1 MCVGPSVQATAC
13 VFGTCLCFISRM
25 NEAGSWVQ
33 KIDRQCVCCERY
45 TRTQKK
51 ELLPNDR
58 PTHVVYVVPHVV
70 TLNLSVHV
78 CVYARQAR
86 LVGIEPLQL

>member
-1 MCVGPSVQATAC
+1 MFFPC
-13 VFGTCLCFISRM
+13 M

-33 KIDRQCVCCERY
+33 RLTDNVFVLNA
-45 TRTQKK
+45 TQKK

-58 PTHVVYVVPHVV
+58 PTHVVYAVLHVV